1 VKKPAAQSDSAA
13 DQKDIAP
20 VDVTP
25 LLSGYRPLPGIFD
38 EMVDREGRLRPHWR
52 PLITMLAGLGSKEV
66 NRRFAAADRH
76 LHDSGVFYRVYE
88 DPAGAE
94 RPWPLSHLPLLID
107 AAEWRTLAAGLVQR
121 AELLEAILA
130 DVYGPATLVRDGRLP
145 AAVIAGNPEF
155 LRSLVGVAP
164 PGGFR
169 LRFYAVDVGRSPDGD
184 WWVLGDRSQAPS
196 GAGYAL
202 ENRLAISRAMPDI
215 YRELRVERLAPF
227 FQAFQAELSA
237 LNTRDDSRVCVL
249 TPGPM
254 NETYFEH
261 AYLAR
266 YLGFLLVEGEDL
278 TVRDDGVFI
287 RTVSGLRRAEVL
299 LRRLDADFADPLELN
314 ARSRLGVPGLVQA
327 VRDGTVVI
335 ANALGSGVVEA
346 RALLSFLPA
355 LAPTVLGGDLALP
368 NVATWWLGQARARD
382 EIVGRLDDMVIA
394 SAFLGELPGL
404 GEQLEVL
411 GAALEP
417 AERARLL
424 EAIAH
429 RGVDLVAKE
438 AITLS
443 TTPVWRNSRLEPRPF
458 TLRLFMARTASG
470 WRVMPGGFVRVADDL
485 DARAVSLQRGGSTG
499 DAWVLSDQPVR
510 ETTLLPA
517 PDRITITRATGALP
531 SRAAANLFWV
541 ARYVERAEATL
552 RLIRALVSRVG
563 DSDEAS
569 TPVVGLIGTLL
580 GGWGAVPTELPGM
593 RPVLIAS
600 AALQR
605 RDLAGALPSLIA
617 AAQSAASVIR
627 DRFSPDA
634 WRALTDLHELI
645 NEPLDQ
651 LPSESAIFER
661 TNAALRIIASFSGLA
676 QENMSQLAGWRFL
689 ELGRRIER
697 AIATGRFVRQFAF
710 GGELAAA
717 LDALLE
723 LADSQITYRLRYVM
737 VAAPVPVID
746 LVVLDP
752 NNPRSVAYQLGR
764 IEAHLATLPKRTA
777 DSRLSVPE
785 QITVALATQMRTAD
799 AAALDVAALAAAE
812 GSLMKLADVIGSTYF
827 TTSERAEVRWEAL
840 G

>member
-1 VKKPAAQSDSAA
+1 MSDSRMVGQR
-13 DQKDIAP
+13 DSAP
-20 VDVTP
+20 VQDEINA
-25 LLSGYRPLPGIFD
+25 LLAGYRPLPGIFD
-38 EMVDREGRLRPHWR
+38 EMVDQGGRVRAHWQ
-52 PLITMLAGLGSKEV
+52 PLLAMLAALGRKEV
-66 NRRFAAADRH
+66 DRRFAAADRH

-88 DPAGAE
+88 DASGAE
-94 RPWPLSHLPLLID
+94 RPWPLSHMPLLID
-107 AAEWRTLAAGLVQR
+107 AVEWEPLKAGLIQR
-121 AELLEAILA
+121 AELLEAVLA
-130 DVYGPATLVRDGRLP
+130 DAYGPANLVREGRLP

-155 LRSLVGVAP
+155 LRPLVGVTPAAKAY
-164 PGGFR
+164 
-169 LRFYAVDVGRSPDGD
+169 LRFYAVDVGRSPAGS
-184 WWVLGDRSQAPS
+184 WWVLGDRTQAPS

-202 ENRLAISRAMPDI
+202 ENRLALSRAMPDV
-215 YRELRVERLAPF
+215 YRELKVERLAPF
-227 FQAFQAELSA
+227 FQAFQAELSS
-237 LNTRDDSRVCVL
+237 LTRKDDSRICVL

-299 LRRLDADFADPLELN
+299 VRRLDADFADPLELN

-355 LAPTVLGGDLALP
+355 LAPAVLGRELALP

-382 EIVGRLDDMVIA
+382 EIIGRLDEMVIA
-394 SAFLGELPGL
+394 SAFLGELPGF
-404 GEQLEVL
+404 GERREVL
-411 GAALEP
+411 GATLGHDERSQILEQ
-417 AERARLL
+417 
-424 EAIAH
+424 IAH
-429 RGVDLVAKE
+429 RGIDFVAKE
-438 AITLS
+438 AVSLS
-443 TTPVWRNSRLEPRPF
+443 TTPVWRGGRLEPRPF
-458 TLRLFMARTASG
+458 TLRLFLARTSDG

-499 DAWVLSDQPVR
+499 DAWVLSDKPVV

-517 PDRITITRATGALP
+517 PDRITITRVTGRLP

-552 RLIRALVSRVG
+552 RLIRALVNRAS
-563 DSDEAS
+563 DSDEAAMQ
-569 TPVVGLIGTLL
+569 VAAQIEALL
-580 GGWGAVPTELPGM
+580 TAWEAVPTELPNA
-593 RPVLIAS
+593 RPVLVAA
-600 AALQR
+600 AALK
-605 RDLAGALPSLIA
+605 RDDLDGALPYLVG
-617 AAQSAASVIR
+617 AAQSSASVIR

-634 WRALTDLHELI
+634 WRALTDLSELI
-645 NEPLDQ
+645 NTPIERP
-651 LPSESAIFER
+651 PTESAIFER
-661 TNAALRIIASFSGLA
+661 TDGALRIIASFSGLA

-697 AIATGRFVRQFAF
+697 AIATCRFVRQFAF
-710 GGELAAA
+710 AGLDGA
-717 LDALLE
+717 LDVLLE

-737 VAAPVPVID
+737 VAAPAPVID

-764 IEAHLATLPKRTA
+764 IETHLAALPQRGE
-777 DSRLSVPE
+777 DGRLSPPE
-785 QITVALATQMRTAD
+785 QIAAALATQFRTAD
-799 AAALDVAALAAAE
+799 AAALDATAFLRAE
-812 GSLMKLADVIGSTYF
+812 EALMKLADVIASTYF
-827 TTSERAEVRWEAL
+827 TTHERAEVRWEAL